1 MPNPGGVECLV
12 AGIEEEYHCEA
23 LPKGDYSLL
32 MSAEQDDVRFEIPE
46 CQEVP
51 DLGAVRTE
59 HQAYLVSVLIKRGAT
74 PAEAEE
80 ILADL
85 WGDCVGQAK
94 DGQPLLEKYSGKCP
108 IRNWLITVA
117 TRRLIDL
124 KRRQQFRGELPQYE
138 ADEAGIN
145 PFERLPAAASA
156 QSEGALVT
164 LLKDS
169 LQAAFG
175 KCPQSAMLMLR
186 LVYLNGLSQR
196 EVGRMWGWHEAKVS
210 RYLSGA
216 MEEIATHTLGALKQ
230 RDPWLELSWQDFV
243 ELCESHQI
251 GVL

>member
-1 MPNPGGVECLV
+1 MRLV

-23 LPKGDYSLL
+23 VPGGAYDST
-32 MSAEQDDVRFEIPE
+32 MSAERDDVRFEIPE

-51 DLGAVRTE
+51 DLGTVRTE
-59 HQAYLVSVLIKRGAT
+59 NHAYLLGVLIKRGAT
-74 PAEAEE
+74 QAEAEE

-85 WGDCVGQAK
+85 WADCVGQAK

-117 TRRLIDL
+117 TRRLIDV
-124 KRRQQFRGELPQYE
+124 KRRQQFRGELPRYE
-138 ADEAGIN
+138 GDDADTN
-145 PFERLPAAASA
+145 PFERLPAAAST

-175 KCPQSAMLMLR
+175 KCPHQAMLMLR

-210 RYLSGA
+210 RYLSSA
-216 MEEIATHTLGALKQ
+216 MEEIGKQTLRALKQ
-230 RDPWLELSWQDFV
+230 RDPWLELSWHDFV
-243 ELCESHQI
+243 ELCETHQI